1 MVEVLTELSLVQ
13 AARNYNKYKLEQIG
27 IEPSTYVFEKYDI
40 DSLQFARSSD
50 YYADQYVIYERIY
63 DSVRMRIQVMKSR
76 YDALSEFEIKQE
88 DSVKRLQKDSKTE
101 DSLTPMERLISKQ
114 PSQKGREDQLEDKGL
129 IPPVEMGREQFPD

>member
-129 IPPVEMGREQFPD
+129 IPPVEMGQEQFPG